1 MLAIL
6 LTVLQNLNIKGRA
19 KPLCPHPFRW
29 TTKTRDVPN
38 YFIWIWISLFPPDV
52 PVPTFHCPLVI
63 QFLVCQIPG
72 ECKPIVHYNS
82 TLKVFLSMFQFFNL
96 SQKSSSARYSFSHAW
111 TENSSDIWSSTFRG
125 TNGHSCHKINGI
137 FFHVPTKALWMLKL
151 PSWSIQ
157 SMVGFIIYELR
168 WSDTP
173 LKIWG
178 VNQRYNL

>member
-1 MLAIL
+1 MFQITSFGFGSHYSCLMYQSL
-6 LTVLQNLNIKGRA
+6 
-19 KPLCPHPFRW
+19 PFI
-29 TTKTRDVPN
+29 VPWSFN
-38 YFIWIWISLFPPDV
+38 SLFV
-52 PVPTFHCPLVI
+52 KSQENANLLSITIRLWKYS
-63 QFLVCQIPG
+63 CQ
-72 ECKPIVHYNS
+72 CFNS
-82 TLKVFLSMFQFFNL
+82 SICLK
-96 SQKSSSARYSFSHAW
+96 KSSSARYSFSHAW
-111 TENSSDIWSSTFRG
+111 TENSSDIWSPTFRG

>member
-6 LTVLQNLNIKGRA
+6 LTVPQNLNIKGRA

-29 TTKTRDVPN
+29 TKKTRDVPN
-38 YFIWIWISLFPPDV
+38 YFIWISLFPPDV

-96 SQKSSSARYSFSHAW
+96 SQKVFLCQVFLLSCLNGKFFRYLISNLPGNEW
-111 TENSSDIWSSTFRG
+111 TF
-125 TNGHSCHKINGI
+125 
-137 FFHVPTKALWMLKL
+137 L
-151 PSWSIQ
+151 P
-157 SMVGFIIYELR
+157 
-168 WSDTP
+168 
-173 LKIWG
+173 
-178 VNQRYNL
+178 